1 MLNLPSRGYKVYEV
15 SVYNKD
21 VRALVKQNQRHCYFA
36 DQWAD
41 TQVRDVVA
49 RDESEARTLIAE
61 RFPIEDGFVVEDVCQ
76 CRF

>member
-1 MLNLPSRGYKVYEV
+1 MLHLPSSGYKVYEV

-21 VRALVKQNQRHCYFA
+21 VRSLVKQNQRHCYFD

-41 TQVRDVVA
+41 VQVRDVVA
-49 RDESEARTLIAE
+49 RNESEARTLIAE
-61 RFPIEDGFVVEDVCQ
+61 RFPAKDGFVVEDVCQ

>member
-15 SVYNKD
+15 S
-21 VRALVKQNQRHCYFA
+21 

-41 TQVRDVVA
+41 IQVRDVVA